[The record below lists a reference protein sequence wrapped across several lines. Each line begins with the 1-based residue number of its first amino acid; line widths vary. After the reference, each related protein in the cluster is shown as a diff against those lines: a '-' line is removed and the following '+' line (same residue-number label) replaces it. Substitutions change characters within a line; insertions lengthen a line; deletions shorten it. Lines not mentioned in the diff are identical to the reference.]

1 MCLFIH
7 FVKYRRNIKKN
18 MENTF
23 IIAVIIVFIYYKS
36 GNYIILS
43 AYVLYV
49 ISHAS
54 KTIVYKSYQQKYF
67 PSSKFVT
74 TFVTLRVTNMNIRL
88 KQFLAAENITQA
100 QFADTLQIVRASVS
114 HVLSGRN
121 NPSYDFI
128 KAIMEHYP
136 LLNIEWLMLG
146 TGKMY
151 KGSSN
156 EAAALPTS
164 KVPDIAAET
173 GQGLLFSEDPAEV
186 SADKTDEEPYRD
198 LTSTLVERIQTT
210 VKQRKAIKVMILFDD
225 GSYQE
230 L

>member
-1 MCLFIH
+1 
-7 FVKYRRNIKKN
+7 
-18 MENTF
+18 
-23 IIAVIIVFIYYKS
+23 
-36 GNYIILS
+36 
-43 AYVLYV
+43 
-49 ISHAS
+49 
-54 KTIVYKSYQQKYF
+54 
-67 PSSKFVT
+67 
-74 TFVTLRVTNMNIRL
+74 MNSRL

-128 KAIMEHYP
+128 RAIMEHYP

-151 KGSSN
+151 KNAPIDSPINSSAPATVSTIPAGEPGN
-156 EAAALPTS
+156 LF
-164 KVPDIAAET
+164 AE
-173 GQGLLFSEDPAEV
+173 EPVEE
-186 SADKTDEEPYRD
+186 SADKTDDTKDFNAIR
-198 LTSTLVERIQTT
+198 TLIENTQTP
-210 VKQRKAIKVMILFDD
+210 VKQRKVIKVMVLFDD